1 MKRNLIFIFAALALF
16 TACGGGD
23 KSPYARKVSEYALVT
38 IPAPN
43 LNGITDNGKEVLNL
57 YRFAA
62 DEIDAI
68 YWKQYFGDKESL
80 LGSLED
86 PRQKDFAAINYGP
99 WDRVD
104 GRSFVEGYED
114 RLPGAGFYPAD
125 MTPEEFEALED
136 SSKLSPYT
144 MIRRAPDGSLMA
156 VWYHDEYKE
165 NLEKISAY
173 LKAAA
178 DITIKPS
185 VKEYLLKKAD
195 ALLSDNYYES
205 GKAWLE
211 MEDSKMDL
219 VIGPNETADDQLLGI
234 KRSYEAFVLLKNME
248 RTEQLMQYAG
258 RLEEFQRMLPVEDL
272 YKEFHPGAA
281 SDIFSCD
288 AIYYAG
294 KANAGIKVIALNLPY
309 DADIQES
316 LGTRTIL
323 LENVIRQKFNYV
335 IYPTGNVLLETGER
349 AHLSQDAFFW
359 NIVFREIAHG
369 LGVKETIN
377 GKGTVEEALG
387 SSALTFEEMKGNAVG
402 MYLVCKL
409 QSHIAM
415 DRLFTVEDAL
425 TTFFTSLARSE
436 RFGEGSALGRANTI
450 LFNYLSEKEA
460 FERHPNGRYTI
471 NFAKMESAL
480 GELSALIL
488 RTQATGDIEFAMS
501 FENKYSHKGPDFDAD
516 LLNLN
521 LEHVPLDIR
530 FKFKK

>member
-1 MKRNLIFIFAALALF
+1 MALF
-16 TACGGGD
+16 TACGRGD

-144 MIRRAPDGSLMA
+144 MIRRAPDGSLKA

-195 ALLSDNYYES
+195 ALLSVKYYDI
-205 GKAWLE
+205 GKACFE
-211 MEDSKMDL
+211 M
-219 VIGPNETADDQLLGI
+219 
-234 KRSYEAFVLLKNME
+234 
-248 RTEQLMQYAG
+248 
-258 RLEEFQRMLPVEDL
+258 
-272 YKEFHPGAA
+272 
-281 SDIFSCD
+281 
-288 AIYYAG
+288 
-294 KANAGIKVIALNLPY
+294 
-309 DADIQES
+309 
-316 LGTRTIL
+316 
-323 LENVIRQKFNYV
+323 
-335 IYPTGNVLLETGER
+335 
-349 AHLSQDAFFW
+349 
-359 NIVFREIAHG
+359 
-369 LGVKETIN
+369 
-377 GKGTVEEALG
+377 
-387 SSALTFEEMKGNAVG
+387 
-402 MYLVCKL
+402 
-409 QSHIAM
+409 
-415 DRLFTVEDAL
+415 
-425 TTFFTSLARSE
+425 
-436 RFGEGSALGRANTI
+436 
-450 LFNYLSEKEA
+450 
-460 FERHPNGRYTI
+460 
-471 NFAKMESAL
+471 
-480 GELSALIL
+480 
-488 RTQATGDIEFAMS
+488 
-501 FENKYSHKGPDFDAD
+501 
-516 LLNLN
+516 
-521 LEHVPLDIR
+521 
-530 FKFKK
+530 